1 MELEGARL
9 KRQTF
14 QLGFAL
20 GLVALSGLVAFAGIL
35 MLALGTEKWLR
46 DLTDPVSSLLITGA
60 LLLIGAGGMGLWI
73 RRLMR

>member
-1 MELEGARL
+1 M
-9 KRQTF
+9 
-14 QLGFAL
+14 

-46 DLTDPVSSLLITGA
+46 DLTDPVSSLLITGV
-60 LLLIGAGGMGLWI
+60 LLLIGAGGMSLWI